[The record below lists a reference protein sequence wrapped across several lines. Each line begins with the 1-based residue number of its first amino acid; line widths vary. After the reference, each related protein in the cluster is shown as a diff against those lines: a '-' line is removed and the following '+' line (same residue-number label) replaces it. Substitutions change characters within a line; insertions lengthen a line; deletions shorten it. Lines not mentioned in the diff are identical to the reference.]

1 MQKMMKFRSVFLLL
15 ALVFVS
21 SCGEYP
27 RLQKTSDAEY
37 KYEAA
42 KAYFAQ
48 GKYGRASELLG
59 SLLAT
64 MKGTPYGEECLY
76 LLGMSNLLHK
86 DYESA
91 GSYFQK
97 YYQAYPKGIFV
108 EPARYYTGY
117 SLYKQ
122 SPDARLDQAST
133 QEAIHEF
140 QTFLDHYPATQ
151 LKPQTQEMIGLLQ
164 DRLVEKEYLAA
175 KLYYDLGN
183 YILNSLYS
191 SSVSNYES
199 AVITAQNALKDFPFA
214 SASRREEFAIL
225 ILRSKYELA
234 RQSVEEKRV
243 ARFRDA
249 IDEYYAFVNDF
260 PESKY
265 MQEAKDILAA
275 AESIVK
281 RKKLDITQE
290 D

>member
-1 MQKMMKFRSVFLLL
+1 
-15 ALVFVS
+15 
-21 SCGEYP
+21 
-27 RLQKTSDAEY
+27 
-37 KYEAA
+37 
-42 KAYFAQ
+42 
-48 GKYGRASELLG
+48 
-59 SLLAT
+59 
-64 MKGTPYGEECLY
+64 
-76 LLGMSNLLHK
+76 
-86 DYESA
+86 
-91 GSYFQK
+91 
-97 YYQAYPKGIFV
+97 
-108 EPARYYTGY
+108 
-117 SLYKQ
+117 
-122 SPDARLDQAST
+122 
-133 QEAIHEF
+133 
-140 QTFLDHYPATQ
+140 
-151 LKPQTQEMIGLLQ
+151 MIGLLQ

>member
-1 MQKMMKFRSVFLLL
+1 
-15 ALVFVS
+15 
-21 SCGEYP
+21 
-27 RLQKTSDAEY
+27 
-37 KYEAA
+37 
-42 KAYFAQ
+42 
-48 GKYGRASELLG
+48 
-59 SLLAT
+59 
-64 MKGTPYGEECLY
+64 
-76 LLGMSNLLHK
+76 
-86 DYESA
+86 
-91 GSYFQK
+91 
-97 YYQAYPKGIFV
+97 
-108 EPARYYTGY
+108 
-117 SLYKQ
+117 
-122 SPDARLDQAST
+122 
-133 QEAIHEF
+133 
-140 QTFLDHYPATQ
+140 
-151 LKPQTQEMIGLLQ
+151 
-164 DRLVEKEYLAA
+164 
-175 KLYYDLGN
+175 
-183 YILNSLYS
+183 
-191 SSVSNYES
+191 